1 MAYVPD
7 RGDVVRISLDPQAGR
22 EQAGRRPGVVMSPR
36 TYNER
41 VGLAVICP
49 ITRKAKGYPFEIV
62 IPEGYPVVGVV
73 LADQVKSLDWRVRD
87 TEPWCKFQ
95 RSFYEVILDQVIFL
109 MTP

>member
-1 MAYVPD
+1 
-7 RGDVVRISLDPQAGR
+7 
-22 EQAGRRPGVVMSPR
+22 MSPK

-49 ITRKAKGYPFEIV
+49 ITRQVKGYPFEIV
-62 IPEGYPVVGVV
+62 IPDGYPVVGVV
-73 LADQVKSLDWRVRD
+73 LADQVKSLDWRARG

-95 RSFYEVILDQVIFL
+95 QGFYKVILDQLIFL